1 MTASETAESIL
12 EVVGLS
18 VDFPGEDGPV
28 RIVDDVSFTV
38 RPGRTTGLIGES
50 GSGKTMTAMAV
61 IGLLPSDA
69 MASGEIWWKGRD
81 LLALDE
87 RGRRE
92 VRGRQIAMIF
102 QDPLAALNPTKTIG
116 AQVGEILRLHG
127 TSRRDAN
134 AAAIKLLAR
143 AGIPEP
149 EKRVSDFPHQFSG
162 GMRQRAMVALALAG
176 APELILADE
185 PTTALDVTVQAR
197 ILDLLRSLRDS
208 EGMAMVLV
216 SHDLRVMAHVAD
228 DLVVMY
234 AGRVVERG
242 SAREL
247 LQNPKHPYTRALVN
261 SVPAVTTKSAIVEP
275 LPGAPANPR
284 SRPPGCAFHPRCPM
298 AQEICRTDSPPLREI
313 TSARRSAC
321 HFAEEVTS

>member
-1 MTASETAESIL
+1 MNAAETATPIL
-12 EVVGLS
+12 EIVGLS
-18 VDFPGEDGPV
+18 VDLPGADGSV

-38 RPGRTTGLIGES
+38 RAGRTTGLIGES

-61 IGLLPSDA
+61 IGLLPPGA
-69 MASGEIWWKGRD
+69 TTTGQIWWKGRD

-87 RGRRE
+87 QKRRQ
-92 VRGRQIAMIF
+92 VRGQEIAMIF

-116 AQVGEILRLHG
+116 TQVGEILRLHG
-127 TSRRDAN
+127 MGRRDAK
-134 AAAIKLLAR
+134 AAAVELLAR
-143 AGIPEP
+143 AGIPAP
-149 EKRVSDFPHQFSG
+149 HKRVEDFPHQFSG
-162 GMRQRAMVALALAG
+162 GMRQRAMVALSLAG
-176 APELILADE
+176 SPQLILADE

-197 ILDLLRSLRDS
+197 ILDLLRSLRDADA
-208 EGMAMVLV
+208 MAMVLV

-284 SRPPGCAFHPRCPM
+284 SRPSGCAFHPRCPM
-298 AQEICRTDSPPLREI
+298 AQEICRTDSPPLREL
-313 TSARRSAC
+313 TLTRRSAC
-321 HFAEEVTS
+321 HFAEEVSA